1 MTNGNYIFEI
11 SPYDISRLLPQV
23 SKALEKRTE
32 IISRERYPGMWQHT
46 DRLNNAAQGKSRSS
60 FRTKLMNV
68 LCLAAGIFLLIPGLV
83 KPQELLVPLVAGAAA
98 VVFGIVGLWRSRKN
112 KKNPFDKSA
121 ALLLAGKDTISE
133 EQAVTVSFSDNGMTI
148 PADNGDTE
156 LVPYSD
162 FECAVET
169 ADTLLFVYG
178 ERVTVLQK
186 RDLTTG
192 NPNDLSD
199 LISEK
204 VAKYQMV

>member
-1 MTNGNYIFEI
+1 MANQNCSFEI

-32 IISRERYPGMWQHT
+32 IISRESHPGMWQHI
-46 DRLNNAAQGKSRSS
+46 DRLNSAAQGKRRSS
-60 FRTKLMNV
+60 FCSKLV
-68 LCLAAGIFLLIPGLV
+68 SIVCLAAGIFLLIPGLV
-83 KPQELLVPLVAGAAA
+83 KPQELLVPLVAGAVA
-98 VVFGIVGLWRSRKN
+98 VIYGLVNLWRSRKDR
-112 KKNPFDKSA
+112 KNPFDKSA

-133 EQAVTVSFSDNGMTI
+133 GQAVTVSFSDNGMTI
-148 PADNGDTE
+148 PADNGNTE

-169 ADTLLFVYG
+169 ADTLLFVYR

-192 NPNDLSD
+192 SINDLSA
-199 LISEK
+199 LISER
-204 VAKYQMV
+204 VAKFQSI